1 MVLISLIKIEVRSK
15 LTIERI
21 SAIKEGLDAV
31 GIKQTDITDRKIF
44 RYNVFDKKL
53 LQREK
58 RKKTGS
64 KVWSDS
70 SKIAY

>member
-15 LTIERI
+15 LTVERI

-44 RYNVFDKKL
+44 RYNVFD
-53 LQREK
+53 
-58 RKKTGS
+58 
-64 KVWSDS
+64 
-70 SKIAY
+70 